1 MQESPV
7 RIPSGLVR
15 TLQER
20 LADAS
25 EEQTAKE
32 ILNMAGKDR
41 ETVVKWLKICGKK
54 RSCKVECPYEDGTGK
69 IEHCREKL
77 MSDAYDLL
85 TEKEEMGWIKTSVR
99 TPDDRDWYLGIFQ
112 ETDTGW
118 INPIPFICDYV
129 GFITPGTTKEG
140 WIIRDCT
147 DIDNPHEYHLN
158 LHCVAWTWLPEPY
171 EHTEKET
178 L

>member
-1 MQESPV
+1 
-7 RIPSGLVR
+7 
-15 TLQER
+15 
-20 LADAS
+20 
-25 EEQTAKE
+25 
-32 ILNMAGKDR
+32 MAGKDR
-41 ETVVKWLKICGKK
+41 ETVVKWLKICGKNGDC
-54 RSCKVECPYEDGTGK
+54 SSACPYSDDTDD
-69 IEHCREKL
+69 IERCRDRL

-129 GFITPGTTKEG
+129 GFITLGTTKEG
-140 WIIRDCT
+140 WIIKDCT
-147 DIDNPHEYHLN
+147 NIDYPHEYYLN
-158 LHCVAWTWLPEPY
+158 LHCVAWTRLPEPY
-171 EHTEKET
+171 EHTEKEA